1 MLMRNS
7 KELRIPL
14 LTLCL
19 SLTLLSGCSWNEKY
33 SLPDKAPGEYGNM
46 AGELVEILGRANCV
60 IRNYADGKLY
70 RFELAYGSELSDY
83 EIGEAMYVE
92 YRVEEYDGG
101 IKCDCLILTSL
112 EEQNARN
119 ERNGKYSLPDE
130 APGEYGSMTGELVE
144 ILEWANFVIRNYE
157 DGELYRFKLAY
168 GGDLR
173 DYEIGEAM
181 YIVYSIEEHDGETIC
196 YCNILRSVE
205 EQNARNEHS

>member
-46 AGELVEILGRANCV
+46 AGELVEILGR
-60 IRNYADGKLY
+60 
-70 RFELAYGSELSDY
+70 
-83 EIGEAMYVE
+83 
-92 YRVEEYDGG
+92 
-101 IKCDCLILTSL
+101 
-112 EEQNARN
+112 
-119 ERNGKYSLPDE
+119 
-130 APGEYGSMTGELVE
+130 
-144 ILEWANFVIRNYE
+144 ANFVIRNYE